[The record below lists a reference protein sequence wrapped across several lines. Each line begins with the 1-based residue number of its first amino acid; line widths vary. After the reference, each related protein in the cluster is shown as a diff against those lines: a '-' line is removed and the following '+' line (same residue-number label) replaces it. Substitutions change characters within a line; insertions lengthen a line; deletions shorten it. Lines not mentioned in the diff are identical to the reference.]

1 MVRHRFEDNDRWDDG
16 ESAGDDE
23 EEDDDD
29 SDGDFGDDEDDVT
42 IPCPNCRRHIHEDA
56 QRCPYCETYLSE
68 EDTASSVKPWWVV
81 LGAILCL
88 YAMYRSIVG
97 W

>member
-1 MVRHRFEDNDRWDDG
+1 MVRRQFEEDDAEWDDG
-16 ESAGDDE
+16 ESSWDE
-23 EEDDDD
+23 DR
-29 SDGDFGDDEDDVT
+29 EDDVDGDDADDT
-42 IPCPNCRRHIHEDA
+42 IPCPHCRRQIHEDA

-68 EDTASSVKPWWVV
+68 EDTVSSSKPWWVV

-97 W
+97 